1 MKKVEQKNKDE
12 NRKFFIA
19 GEICGKIGVIST
31 GITIISMTIGTI
43 CMMIWDARE
52 KKNFKNNKK

>member
-1 MKKVEQKNKDE
+1 MKKVEQRNKDG
-12 NRKFFIA
+12 NRKFYIA

-31 GITIISMTIGTI
+31 GITIISMIIGTG

-52 KKNFKNNKK
+52 RHFKNNKK